1 MGVPVGTHGTC
12 PDRPVLACGQL
23 QVGRPHA
30 NATSGVYWRC
40 QPDRGLCDH
49 RVSQAG
55 LQLACGLTALIIECL
70 VVQSCCHATIGT
82 GGDTGSVCTD
92 PWWFDPGRGGTM
104 PVTGLP
110 AEGSELQSVYTRG

>member
-1 MGVPVGTHGTC
+1 MPTRHLVC
-12 PDRPVLACGQL
+12 I
-23 QVGRPHA
+23 
-30 NATSGVYWRC
+30 SGVS
-40 QPDRGLCDH
+40 QTVASLII

-70 VVQSCCHATIGT
+70 VAQSCCHATIGT

-110 AEGSELQSVYTRG
+110 AEGCELQSVYTRG